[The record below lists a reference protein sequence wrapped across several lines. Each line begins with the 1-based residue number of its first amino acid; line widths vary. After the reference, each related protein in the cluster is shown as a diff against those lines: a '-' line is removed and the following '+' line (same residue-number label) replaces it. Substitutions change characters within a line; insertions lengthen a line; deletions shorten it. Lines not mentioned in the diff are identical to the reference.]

1 MTDQRDWDREL
12 AKIDRLMEKAP
23 AAPPPEQKAPV
34 PATKPAAGEGRAA
47 AAPAPAPRTAPAATP
62 RGGGVR
68 VWGTALLGP
77 LGAVA
82 LLMWPYGTRCGPM
95 LWVYLVG
102 VAAVGGA
109 AIMAMRAAWQHRR
122 GGAMTLGILTLVAA
136 LALAAAQVLPRIG
149 YAQTAL
155 TWTCTT

>member
-1 MTDQRDWDREL
+1 MTNPRDWDREL
-12 AKIDRLMEKAP
+12 AKIDRLIEKAP
-23 AAPPPEQKAPV
+23 AAPPDGGQ
-34 PATKPAAGEGRAA
+34 
-47 AAPAPAPRTAPAATP
+47 APAPRPEAGAPRAAPARGPSPAP
-62 RGGGVR
+62 PARGGGWR
-68 VWGTALLGP
+68 VWGTTLLGS

-82 LLMWPYGTRCGPM
+82 LVMWPYGTRCGPM

-122 GGAMTLGILTLVAA
+122 GGAMTIGILTLVAA